1 MTANTRN
8 TGSADSTDGAW
19 YYDTSTGEVTQ
30 GKSSGWDSR
39 MGPYDTKA
47 EAERALTTA
56 RERTEAA
63 DEWDED

>member
-1 MTANTRN
+1 
-8 TGSADSTDGAW
+8 
-19 YYDTSTGEVTQ
+19 
-30 GKSSGWDSR
+30 

-56 RERTEAA
+56 RKRTEAA